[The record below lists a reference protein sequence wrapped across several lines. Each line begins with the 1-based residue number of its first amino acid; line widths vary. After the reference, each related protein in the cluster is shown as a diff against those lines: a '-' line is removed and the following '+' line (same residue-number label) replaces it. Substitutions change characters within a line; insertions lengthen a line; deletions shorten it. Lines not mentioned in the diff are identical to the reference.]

1 MWTISGF
8 NVGASTCVQQ
18 MLLALKNLVG
28 EPSAAAADAGAD
40 AAPAA
45 GADDADAAAA
55 AAPAPAAD
63 EGDSKDDS

>member
-1 MWTISGF
+1 
-8 NVGASTCVQQ
+8 

-28 EPSAAAADAGAD
+28 EPTSAAAADAGAD
-40 AAPAA
+40 APADDAAAAPAA
-45 GADDADAAAA
+45 GADDA